1 MTSSLSGDQLVL
13 LLIKFENLTNQ
24 VPVYNEL
31 YAELINSVI
40 FVVGFIFLASKLS
53 KLVLY
58 KDDNNENSIKRI
70 FYHKK

>member
-53 KLVLY
+53 KLV
-58 KDDNNENSIKRI
+58 
-70 FYHKK
+70 